1 MSEWR
6 KIWANGLPTRTDL
19 QNQAVGWLPKGCRS
33 LGRGT
38 VVRFPRIWMSS
49 GECWF
54 KESEQ
59 LLSGEFGI
67 CDRALHPERAKSHRV
82 IDQRCDGPG
91 SVCNSCG
98 IVHRCCGNVQEREH
112 AP

>member
-49 GECWF
+49 VECRLYPLAVGCRYNF
-54 KESEQ
+54 HD
-59 LLSGEFGI
+59 FG
-67 CDRALHPERAKSHRV
+67 CHL
-82 IDQRCDGPG
+82 
-91 SVCNSCG
+91 
-98 IVHRCCGNVQEREH
+98 GNVGSKTMEE
-112 AP
+112 

>member
-38 VVRFPRIWMSS
+38 VIRFPRIWVSS
-49 GECWF
+49 GKCRIKTFRE
-54 KESEQ
+54 
-59 LLSGEFGI
+59 GMI
-67 CDRALHPERAKSHRV
+67 RNAADNP
-82 IDQRCDGPG
+82 PG
-91 SVCNSCG
+91 CTIPISRPIRGGSTSN
-98 IVHRCCGNVQEREH
+98 
-112 AP
+112 